1 MLQAL
6 ASDIDHTLF
15 FQERNPQISI
25 QDCQAI
31 QNYQNQGHLFGLCS
45 GRPYQGVVHLFQNLH
60 PDFYIITSG
69 ALILDRALHVIYEK
83 FIDYQI
89 LHQLFYQYN

>member
-15 FQERNPQISI
+15 FQERNQQISI

-31 QNYQNQGHLFGLCS
+31 QNYQNQGHANYIDKITDAVFD
-45 GRPYQGVVHLFQNLH
+45 NL
-60 PDFYIITSG
+60 
-69 ALILDRALHVIYEK
+69 
-83 FIDYQI
+83 
-89 LHQLFYQYN
+89 

>member
-6 ASDIDHTLF
+6 ASDIDRTLF

-31 QNYQNQGHLFGLCS
+31 QNYQNQGYLFGLCS
-45 GRPYQGVVHLFQNLH
+45 GRPYQGVTYLTRF
-60 PDFYIITSG
+60 T
-69 ALILDRALHVIYEK
+69 LIS
-83 FIDYQI
+83 I
-89 LHQLFYQYN
+89 L